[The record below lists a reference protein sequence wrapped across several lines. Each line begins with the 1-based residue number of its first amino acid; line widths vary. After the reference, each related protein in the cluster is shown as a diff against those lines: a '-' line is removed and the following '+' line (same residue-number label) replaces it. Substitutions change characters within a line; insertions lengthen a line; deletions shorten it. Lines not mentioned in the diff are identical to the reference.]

1 MARSPTAKCQEY
13 FMTNKVMVIG
23 LGSMGSAFAM
33 TLLRNDYEVTV
44 WNRTASRA
52 APLLSAGAIQAANVS
67 EGVGANHLIVIC
79 VSNYEDTQLLLAACG
94 DLSGKT
100 IVQLT
105 TASASE
111 AKGMEAWAIRKGGSY
126 LDGEILFGPS
136 DVGTKE
142 AMLIVAGSLE
152 AWRAGEPVVKCLG
165 GSSRYLGKNV
175 TEPTAFNAAAI
186 LPMLG
191 GIMGMIQGIQIIE
204 SENMDV
210 GKCVD
215 IIADLFESGD
225 QLGVRRQGNAIARNE
240 FSDSDESIEAW
251 EGACSRLLKGY
262 ASQGVNVE
270 ILQLMCD
277 LLGRA
282 IKAGYGREDAA
293 AVIKVM
299 RDGTAPA
306 I

>member
-1 MARSPTAKCQEY
+1 MAK
-13 FMTNKVMVIG
+13 KVMVIG

-33 TLLRNDYEVTV
+33 TLLKNDYEVTV

-52 APLLSAGAIQAANVS
+52 EPLLKAGAIQASSVS
-67 EGVGANHLIVIC
+67 ESVGANKLIVIC
-79 VSNYEDTQLLLAACG
+79 VSNYEDTSLLLEGCG

-111 AKGMEAWAIRKGGSY
+111 AKVMEAWAIQKGGLY
-126 LDGEILFGPS
+126 LDGEILVGPTAI
-136 DVGTKE
+136 GTKK
-142 AMLIVAGSLE
+142 AMFVVAGSQD
-152 AWRAGEPVVKCLG
+152 AWQASEPVMKCLG
-165 GSSRYLGKNV
+165 GSSRYLGENV
-175 TEPTAFNAAAI
+175 TEPTALSAAAV
-186 LPMLG
+186 LPMLA

-204 SENMDV
+204 KEGMDV

-225 QLGVRRQGNAIARNE
+225 QIDIRRQGNAIAKNE
-240 FSDSDESIEAW
+240 FADSDEAIETW
-251 EGACSRLLKGY
+251 EALCSRLIEGY

-270 ILQLMCD
+270 LLRLMRD
-277 LLGRA
+277 LLNRA
-282 IKAGYGREDAA
+282 IKAGYGGEEAA

-299 RDGTAPA
+299 RDGDESAN
-306 I
+306 